1 MKIYIATDHAGFEL
15 KEKLVPFLK
24 SLGHDVVDNGAFTLD
39 DNDDYPDFI
48 AEAAKEVS
56 LADSSEVR
64 GIVIGGSG
72 QGEAIVANKFPNI
85 RAVVFNGQFEPKDGS
100 EVPDMIFLT
109 RSHNDSNVLSLGA
122 RFISEEIAKRAVREW
137 LDTPF
142 SGDERHSRRIEKI
155 KIIEKSILSV

>member
-72 QGEAIVANKFPNI
+72 
-85 RAVVFNGQFEPKDGS
+85 
-100 EVPDMIFLT
+100 
-109 RSHNDSNVLSLGA
+109 H
-122 RFISEEIAKRAVREW
+122 
-137 LDTPF
+137 
-142 SGDERHSRRIEKI
+142 
-155 KIIEKSILSV
+155 